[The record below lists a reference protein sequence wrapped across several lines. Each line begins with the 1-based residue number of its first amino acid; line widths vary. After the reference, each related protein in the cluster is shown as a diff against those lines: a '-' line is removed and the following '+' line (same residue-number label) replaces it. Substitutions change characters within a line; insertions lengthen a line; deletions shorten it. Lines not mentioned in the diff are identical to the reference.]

1 MRQLQVA
8 LIGQYWMKYV
18 RMYREMKL
26 ASMLLLYI
34 DQCVIPECYILK
46 SIHRGLPGHVNSSY
60 CSNDTGLCH
69 TLLEKE

>member
-1 MRQLQVA
+1 
-8 LIGQYWMKYV
+8 
-18 RMYREMKL
+18 MYEEIKL

-46 SIHRGLPGHVNSSY
+46 SIHRGLPGHVNSS
-60 CSNDTGLCH
+60 CCNNDTGLCH